1 MKRIKQIIQLM
12 LLLAT
17 SSNHVWAAI
26 TCKPFSAAI
35 PRTDTVQLAPATI
48 STGADM
54 PDGTIIY
61 QGKWLGG
68 GSGESQISCT
78 SNLGAADV
86 LTYNY
91 ATLLNSTPR
100 PLSNWS
106 GSPFGGAVFETNV
119 PGIGVAISR
128 GTTLGVIK
136 QGLPEYSFINQT
148 DALPVGGFAYAVTFP
163 TRYIS
168 LIKIGELTPG
178 SYTLKAADL
187 PSIKLFF
194 DNPSNGINVIGFP
207 ITTNI
212 IQFQGQLTITTKT
225 CVTPDVNVDMGSHE
239 MRTSFTGEGS
249 VTSWRDASIVLA
261 NCPTFFGYYSNNNN
275 ITLFDYDT
283 GGGSVIPNST
293 NNNVGVR
300 LTPSTSVIDSAA
312 GIMSIDRSVPNAASG
327 VGIQLGWGSHSGSPA
342 LFDFATEKLFQLP
355 KDGRSE
361 IRIPLAARYIQTDT
375 MMAPGRAV
383 GKAVFLINYY

>member
-1 MKRIKQIIQLM
+1 MKRIKSVAQMM
-12 LLLAT
+12 LLLVASC
-17 SSNHVWAAI
+17 SSVWATV
-26 TCKPFSAAI
+26 TCKLYSAAT

-48 STGADM
+48 SAGADM
-54 PDGTIIY
+54 PNGTIIY

-68 GSGESQISCT
+68 VGETQINCT
-78 SNLGAADV
+78 TDLGRDDV

-91 ATLLNSTPR
+91 GTLLNSAPR
-100 PLSNWS
+100 PLSNWT
-106 GSPFGGAVFETNV
+106 GSPFGGAVYETNV

-128 GTTLGVIK
+128 GVTTGVVN
-136 QGLPEYSFINQT
+136 QSVAEYSFINQGVT
-148 DALPVGGFAYAVTFP
+148 LPAKGFGYAVNAP

-168 LIKIGELTPG
+168 LIKIGEITPG

-187 PSIKLFF
+187 PSFKLFF
-194 DNPSNGINVIGFP
+194 DNPSNGIRVIGFP
-207 ITTNI
+207 ITTSI

-239 MRTSFTGEGS
+239 MRTTFTGEGS
-249 VTSWRDASIVLA
+249 VTSWRDASIVLT
-261 NCPTFFGYYSNNNN
+261 NCPTFFGYYNNSNN

-283 GGGSVIPNST
+283 GGGRVIPNAT

-300 LTPSTSVIDSAA
+300 VTPSTSVIDSSN
-312 GIMSIDRSVPNAASG
+312 GIMSIDRSLPDAASG
-327 VGIQLGWGSHSGSPA
+327 VGIQLGWGSNSGNPA
-342 LFDFATEKLFQLP
+342 LFDFATEKPFQLP

-361 IRIPLAARYIQTDT
+361 IKIPLAARYIQTDSMVT
-375 MMAPGRAV
+375 PGKAK